1 MPTISDNSSCEILS
15 SMRMLRGSFLP
26 MRASQLQQ
34 GLAQPLFA
42 IDGHQVGDDLLLVG
56 NTHRQVAHET
66 FE

>member
-26 MRASQLQQ
+26 MVRASCNKR
-34 GLAQPLFA
+34 LAQPLFA
-42 IDGHQVGDDLLLVG
+42 IDRHQVGDDLLLVG
-56 NTHRQVAHET
+56 NAHRQVAHET